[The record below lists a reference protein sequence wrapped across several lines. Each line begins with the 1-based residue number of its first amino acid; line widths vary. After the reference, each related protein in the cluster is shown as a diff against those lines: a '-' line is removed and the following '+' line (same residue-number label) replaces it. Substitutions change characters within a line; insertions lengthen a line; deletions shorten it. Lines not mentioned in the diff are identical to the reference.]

1 MKLQKIEIYGFGN
14 MVDQSYQLGPEMNI
28 FRGDNG
34 SGKTTIMNFILSIMF
49 GFPNLRKKHTR
60 NYDVNDNVIYGG
72 RIYLAETR
80 YGNVILIRTRQANKQ
95 QLSMIIEDGE
105 EIQVNNFNDLWEGL
119 SRDDYL
125 AFFGF
130 DEQELM
136 NFVWED
142 EDKFSKSLVSLGVS
156 GRQVL
161 TEINPLLTSEAD
173 EIFLPNGK
181 KPYLNQHLNS
191 LEGNQERLDEAHK
204 NEQEYFGLKTEQ
216 VQNKKELTTLLSKQE
231 VEKEKNMQLQLAG
244 QQSDSIV
251 EHRQLAEE
259 LANYHFFD
267 FPDDMELQ
275 WRESYNR
282 LQQLE
287 QDYEQLNSE
296 DAEGNTIS
304 KMTDSM
310 WWIEDNP
317 NVASQMLS
325 EARAYRDK
333 VHQHG
338 DLNQEI
344 IEKRYE
350 QKRLITALG
359 VKTVEELP
367 TDLAES
373 ERQEWQKRY
382 ATIDG
387 RRVFYKNGKEDLA
400 SFQTRIQALK
410 NEGDDLAVQLDNV
423 VDKDANTLFRDLSI
437 GLLIIGIALTISYF
451 LADITV
457 LIGSGIAA
465 IVVGL
470 ILMIVG
476 VAQNKNKKEKYKN
489 LIEDY
494 ELDIRDIDQEVIEL
508 QHKYKV
514 QEDQL
519 SSLKEDTKTFMDD
532 LDDLVQI
539 RGGSDTFQGIVWLQN
554 DYITEIKQ
562 LESEIASRLS
572 DIGLDNYQRSHE
584 EAWTQYEIKLSNRSI
599 SLDTVFQNFEDD
611 YHSSRQLVAD
621 SGYSK
626 QQQRD
631 NIRRLNNVKQRIQR
645 LKQERKELLQDYNQI
660 DGSALVAAIRNESEM
675 REKRNR
681 FDILSS
687 QVDPKLAHYQ
697 DSNMSIEEQK
707 NTTQVRLQEI
717 ADDIQKL
724 NEQNAAIATNMR
736 NIEASGL
743 VSGLQQ
749 RNEHYFDEAYDLA
762 VEWAARK
769 MAVSIFGSATV
780 GQEGDVIQR
789 VLDQA
794 NVYLIEI
801 SNNKFEELRYNN
813 DTVEVLYQFEG
824 KKNWLAVTQLSRG
837 EKAMLFIAMRFA
849 FLNAQLGQ
857 LELPIII
864 DEAFLHLDLQ
874 ARDSIYKFLGKQAET
889 KQIILFTIDHGVID
903 ILPNSHLYNI

>member
-251 EHRQLAEE
+251 EHHQLAEE

-275 WRESYNR
+275 WRESDNR

-287 QDYEQLNSE
+287 QDYEQLNSEDGTE

-350 QKRLITALG
+350 
-359 VKTVEELP
+359 
-367 TDLAES
+367 
-373 ERQEWQKRY
+373 
-382 ATIDG
+382 
-387 RRVFYKNGKEDLA
+387 
-400 SFQTRIQALK
+400 
-410 NEGDDLAVQLDNV
+410 
-423 VDKDANTLFRDLSI
+423 
-437 GLLIIGIALTISYF
+437 
-451 LADITV
+451 
-457 LIGSGIAA
+457 
-465 IVVGL
+465 
-470 ILMIVG
+470 
-476 VAQNKNKKEKYKN
+476 
-489 LIEDY
+489 
-494 ELDIRDIDQEVIEL
+494 
-508 QHKYKV
+508 
-514 QEDQL
+514 
-519 SSLKEDTKTFMDD
+519 
-532 LDDLVQI
+532 
-539 RGGSDTFQGIVWLQN
+539 
-554 DYITEIKQ
+554 
-562 LESEIASRLS
+562 
-572 DIGLDNYQRSHE
+572 
-584 EAWTQYEIKLSNRSI
+584 
-599 SLDTVFQNFEDD
+599 
-611 YHSSRQLVAD
+611 
-621 SGYSK
+621 
-626 QQQRD
+626 
-631 NIRRLNNVKQRIQR
+631 
-645 LKQERKELLQDYNQI
+645 
-660 DGSALVAAIRNESEM
+660 
-675 REKRNR
+675 
-681 FDILSS
+681 
-687 QVDPKLAHYQ
+687 
-697 DSNMSIEEQK
+697 
-707 NTTQVRLQEI
+707 
-717 ADDIQKL
+717 
-724 NEQNAAIATNMR
+724 
-736 NIEASGL
+736 
-743 VSGLQQ
+743 
-749 RNEHYFDEAYDLA
+749 
-762 VEWAARK
+762 
-769 MAVSIFGSATV
+769 
-780 GQEGDVIQR
+780 
-789 VLDQA
+789 
-794 NVYLIEI
+794 
-801 SNNKFEELRYNN
+801 
-813 DTVEVLYQFEG
+813 
-824 KKNWLAVTQLSRG
+824 
-837 EKAMLFIAMRFA
+837 
-849 FLNAQLGQ
+849 
-857 LELPIII
+857 
-864 DEAFLHLDLQ
+864 
-874 ARDSIYKFLGKQAET
+874 
-889 KQIILFTIDHGVID
+889 
-903 ILPNSHLYNI
+903 